1 MVGFISCEI
10 PSRFIV
16 RSILSLIG
24 CGNSKHVLFNQGS
37 GIYFRSDSVRPLAGH
52 RAAILFLQHVATH
65 HSDFF
70 LGLKKKQETTYPLRT
85 FFHGTPHILFH
96 LYQH

>member
-1 MVGFISCEI
+1 MFCSIRDQVSISA
-10 PSRFIV
+10 
-16 RSILSLIG
+16 
-24 CGNSKHVLFNQGS
+24 
-37 GIYFRSDSVRPLAGH
+37 VRPLAGH

-70 LGLKKKQETTYPLRT
+70 LGLKKKETTYPLRT

-96 LYQH
+96 LLQGPMNRSRNFCRVFEAKFGFEERSKFMGSFDV